1 MVVPRSAL
9 VVGSADDGTVRIPA
23 PSFLVEHPDG
33 LVLFDA
39 GLAPEAAADAGSVY
53 GERADR
59 LQLRYAPEH
68 RLDRQVRAAGHQ
80 PEDVTIVVLS
90 HLHFD
95 HAGSA
100 HLFPAAQ
107 VLVGAGELAYAQV
120 GTDTYYRAE
129 DVDRVA
135 ACHPGELAADTD
147 LFGDGSI
154 VVLRTPGHTPGH
166 LGLLVRLPDRC
177 YLLTGDAVHTRS
189 ALQTESPFPH
199 DHDAVAAIASI
210 RRVKELANESG
221 AAIWVSHDP
230 DDWARWA
237 RSC

>member
-9 VVGSADDGTVRIPA
+9 IAGSADDRTVRIPA
-23 PSFLVEHPDG
+23 PSFLVEHRDG

-39 GLAPEAAADAGSVY
+39 GLAPEAATDPRGVY

-59 LQLRYAPEH
+59 LQLRYAPEQ
-68 RLDRQVRAAGHQ
+68 RVDRQVRAAGHQ
-80 PEDVTIVVLS
+80 PEDVIVVVLS

-107 VLVGAGELAYAQV
+107 VLVGAGELAHGQA
-120 GTDTYYRAE
+120 GADSYYRAE

-135 ACHPGELAADTD
+135 GCRPVELAADTD
-147 LFGDGSI
+147 LFRDGSV

-166 LGLLVRLPDRC
+166 LSLLVRLPDRS
-177 YLLTGDAVHTRS
+177 YLLTGDAVHTGS
-189 ALQTESPFPH
+189 ALHTESPFPH

-210 RRVKELANESG
+210 QRIKELSNETG

-237 RSC
+237 PTC

>member
-9 VVGSADDGTVRIPA
+9 VVSAVDDGTVRIPA
-23 PSFLVEHPDG
+23 PAFLVEHRDG
-33 LVLFDA
+33 IVLFDA
-39 GLAPEAAADAGSVY
+39 GLAPEAAADPRRVY

-59 LQLRYAPEH
+59 LQLRYAPEQ
-68 RLDRQVRAAGHQ
+68 RVDRQVHAAGHQ
-80 PEDVTIVVLS
+80 PEDVTVVVLS

-107 VLVGAGELAYAQV
+107 VLVGAGELAHARAGADSYC
-120 GTDTYYRAE
+120 RAE
-129 DVDRVA
+129 DVARVA
-135 ACHPGELAADTD
+135 GCRPNEVAADTD
-147 LFGDGSI
+147 LFGDGSV

-166 LGLLVRLPDRC
+166 LSLLVRLPDRA

-189 ALQTESPFPH
+189 ALISESPFPH
-199 DHDAVAAIASI
+199 DDDPVAAVASI